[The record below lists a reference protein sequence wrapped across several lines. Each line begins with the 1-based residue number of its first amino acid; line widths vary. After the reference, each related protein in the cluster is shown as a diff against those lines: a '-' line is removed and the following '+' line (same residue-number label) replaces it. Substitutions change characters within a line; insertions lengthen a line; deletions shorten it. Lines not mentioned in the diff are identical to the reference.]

1 MLQRSE
7 IRDPMETPEMGAAS
21 PHASEALKIEE
32 ILRRAREIHRQH
44 GGMFG
49 YDFEDWVQ
57 AWSEPPEKAGRPE
70 LNPADGVNAGLLA
83 ADRGEVSAPCF

>member
-1 MLQRSE
+1 MLQRNK

-57 AWSEPPEKAGRPE
+57 AWSARPE
-70 LNPADGVNAGLLA
+70 RSSGTLLELADEMDPGLTAG
-83 ADRGEVSAPCF
+83 DGREV

>member
-1 MLQRSE
+1 
-7 IRDPMETPEMGAAS
+7 METAEMHAAS
-21 PHASEALKIEE
+21 PHTSEVLKIEE

-57 AWSEPPEKAGRPE
+57 AWSARPE
-70 LNPADGVNAGLLA
+70 RSSGTELELGDENGPRLTAGDG
-83 ADRGEVSAPCF
+83 REV